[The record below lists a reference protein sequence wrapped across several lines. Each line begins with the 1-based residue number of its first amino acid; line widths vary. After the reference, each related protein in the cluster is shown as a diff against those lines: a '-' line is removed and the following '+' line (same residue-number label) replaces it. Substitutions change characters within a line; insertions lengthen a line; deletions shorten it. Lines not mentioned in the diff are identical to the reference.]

1 MNSQRITATNMTS
14 GHAGFVAVGGNHD
27 DHLPP
32 GRDDVYDHWLEPK
45 IGGQFNIS
53 FCIL

>member
-1 MNSQRITATNMTS
+1 MTS

-32 GRDDVYDHWLEPK
+32 DWMMFMITGWSP
-45 IGGQFNIS
+45 I
-53 FCIL
+53 